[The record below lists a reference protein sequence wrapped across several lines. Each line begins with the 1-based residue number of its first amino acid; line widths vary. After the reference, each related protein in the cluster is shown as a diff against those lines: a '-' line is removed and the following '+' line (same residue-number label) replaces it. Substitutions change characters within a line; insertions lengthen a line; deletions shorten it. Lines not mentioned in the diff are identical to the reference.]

1 MAKHPMLLLMA
12 VWMLA
17 AGLWLEAEAQ
27 GPSDKEKLCGREFV
41 RTAIYVCGNPR
52 LRWSRSATPAQ
63 EAMGDAFPDADTEP
77 EEAVAS
83 TERLALTKSPETFFG
98 DPASWQGPPGVLRH
112 SRDLLSDCCNKGCS
126 KKEIS
131 MFC

>member
-63 EAMGDAFPDADTEP
+63 EAMGE
-77 EEAVAS
+77 VAGGR
-83 TERLALTKSPETFFG
+83 EGEKAG
-98 DPASWQGPPGVLRH
+98 IWDMGWAQGV
-112 SRDLLSDCCNKGCS
+112 RDKDQTRG
-126 KKEIS
+126 
-131 MFC
+131 